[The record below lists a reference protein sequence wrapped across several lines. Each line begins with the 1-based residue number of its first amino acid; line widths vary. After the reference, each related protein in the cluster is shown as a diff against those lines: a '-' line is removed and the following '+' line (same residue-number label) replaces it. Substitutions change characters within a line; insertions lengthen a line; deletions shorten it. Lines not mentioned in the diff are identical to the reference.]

1 MILFYAILVGLGAF
15 RLWRILAEDS
25 ITEPIRYRIYDRAS
39 RAGWEGRA
47 WNFVADLISCVWCI
61 GFWYAGALSWL
72 VADLEGYNP
81 AEFAIVWLAGS
92 TIAGATRK
100 AVES

>member
-1 MILFYAILVGLGAF
+1 MILLYSIAVGLAAF

-25 ITEPIRYRIYDRAS
+25 ITEPIRYRIYDKAS
-39 RAGWEGRA
+39 GSGWKGQV
-47 WNFVADLISCVWCI
+47 WNFLADLISCVWCT
-61 GFWYAGALSWL
+61 GFWYAGALAWL
-72 VADLEGYNP
+72 VADVADYGP